1 MQPAFVRGSS
11 HAILLACALSS
22 VSAQAE
28 ASSPPESASNVPS
41 PGAASRTV
49 AAPGAPRVPAAG
61 TASPSPPSGAAPSA
75 GAAPV
80 DAAGARPGATEDL
93 AARVQRLE
101 EEAAARRDAP
111 PPVAVSGYVH
121 MDWVVFRQS
130 SQDELSQ
137 DGEPLNEDRFLLRRA
152 RLRAERDEGLFHGA
166 FEIDANTIDGPQLR
180 PINAEASFKWP
191 ASRAYPY
198 TPWAYAP
205 SARREGADGA
215 PARPVRESGA
225 PWFMVTAG
233 LFRTP
238 FGFEVPE
245 SERARPW
252 LERSTMSAAMFPQS
266 FDLGLRVLGGYR
278 FLRYAFAIMNGE
290 PIGQRTF
297 PGRDPNESKDL
308 VFRVGGATAVT
319 DAVHIDG
326 GLSGV
331 SGRGFHRGAAA
342 TKDLIQWQ
350 DSNADGIVDNTTEL
364 QIIPGSPAT
373 PSASFKR
380 FAVGA
385 DLRATIALP
394 TLGDLHLRAEIV
406 RGNNLDRGLFVS
418 DPIAATRDLR
428 QLGYYVGAAQEITRW
443 ALVGV
448 RYDRYDPDADAREQE
463 PFALVPRDTSM
474 STWSFSATGRTR
486 VARLVAQY
494 DRRTNALGR
503 DASGRPTTLADDSFT
518 LRAEVRF

>member
-1 MQPAFVRGSS
+1 MPAIARGSS
-11 HAILLACALSS
+11 HAAALACLLAGATARAEPAAPERTSS
-22 VSAQAE
+22 AE
-28 ASSPPESASNVPS
+28 APADTAPS
-41 PGAASRTV
+41 G
-49 AAPGAPRVPAAG
+49 APGAV
-61 TASPSPPSGAAPSA
+61 
-75 GAAPV
+75 
-80 DAAGARPGATEDL
+80 ATPLADTSRADL
-93 AARVQRLE
+93 EARVARLE
-101 EEAAARRDAP
+101 NEAAERREAP
-111 PPVAVSGYVH
+111 LVLSGYVH

-130 SQDELSQ
+130 SQDEVTQ
-137 DGEPLNEDRFLLRRA
+137 DGQPLNEDRFLLRRA
-152 RLRAERDEGLFHGA
+152 RLRAERDYGLFHGA
-166 FEIDANTIDGPQLR
+166 FEVDANTLNGPQLR

-191 ASRAYPY
+191 ASRAYPR
-198 TPWAYAP
+198 TPWAHDPSPPRVSWDAP
-205 SARREGADGA
+205 REKSDARDHD
-215 PARPVRESGA
+215 A

-245 SERARPW
+245 SERERPW
-252 LERSTMSAAMFPQS
+252 LERATMSAAMFPQS

-278 FLRYAFAIMNGE
+278 FLRYAFAIMNGD
-290 PIGQRTF
+290 PIGERTF

-308 VFRVGGATAVT
+308 VFRIGGATAVT
-319 DAVHIDG
+319 ERIRVDG

-331 SGRGFHRGAAA
+331 SGRGFHRGTAA
-342 TKDLIQWQ
+342 TKDLMQWQ
-350 DSNADGIVDNTTEL
+350 DSNADGIVDNTTEI
-364 QIIPGSPAT
+364 QVIPGSPAT
-373 PSASFKR
+373 PSESFKR

-385 DLRATIALP
+385 DLRATITLP
-394 TLGDLHLRAEIV
+394 TLGDLHLRAEVV

-418 DPIAATRDLR
+418 DPVAMTRDLR
-428 QLGYYVGAAQEITRW
+428 QLGYYLGASQEITRW

-494 DRRTNALGR
+494 DRRQNALGR
-503 DASGRPTTLADDSFT
+503 DTSGRPTTLADDSFT